1 MDLEIKATLIL
12 ISVIIVILAEVYKW
26 YEKHEKKTNPTIINE
41 LTKDYFDE
49 KFEKI
54 LLSLIHLKTSEEQRD
69 KSPGRT
75 IEREKRRSGLFHLK
89 EESKDK

>member
-1 MDLEIKATLIL
+1 MDIEIKATLIL
-12 ISVIIVILAEVYKW
+12 ISVIIVILSEVYKW

-54 LLSLIHLKTSEEQRD
+54 HVFLIHLKTSEEQRD
-69 KSPGRT
+69 TSPVKSHDKQ
-75 IEREKRRSGLFHLK
+75 KRRSGVFGLL
-89 EESKDK
+89 EEPKVK